1 MKEMKNYSPIFKQMD
16 VQKFKRIE
24 HICSF
29 RSLGEQL
36 TLLFSSKRI
45 SENVISQWKAVYDEC
60 FVEVPYCYLNQE
72 LETNARLLYEMV
84 ADILDHLMPAI
95 VREQAPAS
103 GDDDI
108 MYVIKSDT
116 EEGIIA
122 LSLLKE
128 KRTSVFVAY
137 RNYYNSVKSVFGE
150 EVL

>member
-1 MKEMKNYSPIFKQMD
+1 
-16 VQKFKRIE
+16 
-24 HICSF
+24 
-29 RSLGEQL
+29 
-36 TLLFSSKRI
+36 
-45 SENVISQWKAVYDEC
+45 
-60 FVEVPYCYLNQE
+60 
-72 LETNARLLYEMV
+72 MV